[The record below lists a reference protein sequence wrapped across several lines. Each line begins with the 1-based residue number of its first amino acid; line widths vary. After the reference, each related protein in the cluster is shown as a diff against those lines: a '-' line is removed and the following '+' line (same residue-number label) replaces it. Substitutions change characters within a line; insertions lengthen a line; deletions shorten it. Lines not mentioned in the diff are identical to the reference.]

1 MPDPIEHVGKL
12 KLYPSARTSAE
23 WNMVDPAVKATSFF
37 SACVEDER
45 VLAGLQSV
53 VQQAMEEGM
62 SMQDFVDEALSMLDF
77 IRIEPPD
84 DAEEKKRFKF
94 SIDTLYNPKR
104 LRLIYRTQEQ
114 LAHGYK
120 AFCEAF
126 DPEWL
131 DMFPAW
137 EFVRQPGAVE
147 SQKRPDHVK
156 HEGAIELKT
165 NLQFWLD
172 RNSFDQGGFGN
183 PYGPWGFNSWMRTFD
198 VDRETAEAL
207 GLIAPG
213 EAVQV
218 PAELAE
224 WNLPNMLKQAGST
237 STKEL
242 DDAALESIWRKCEK
256 EGIGV
261 EWQADVEVL
270 SIAPTKGSA
279 LGKLSSD
286 TFDAWMN
293 EDLSKLFE

>member
-45 VLAGLQSV
+45 VLSGLQSV

-77 IRIEPPD
+77 IRIVPPD
-84 DAEEKKRFKF
+84 EEEEKKRFKF

-126 DPEWL
+126 DPDWL

-218 PAELAE
+218 PAELGE

-242 DDAALESIWRKCEK
+242 DDAALESIWRKCE
-256 EGIGV
+256 EAGIGV
-261 EWQADVEVL
+261 EWQADAEVM

>member
-77 IRIEPPD
+77 IRIVPPD
-84 DAEEKKRFKF
+84 DEEEKKRFKF

-165 NLQFWLD
+165 NMQFWLD

-183 PYGPWGFNSWMRTFD
+183 PYGPWGFNSFMRTFD

-242 DDAALESIWRKCEK
+242 DDTALENIWRKCEE
-256 EGIGV
+256 EGVGV
-261 EWQADVEVL
+261 EWQADAEVM
-270 SIAPTKGSA
+270 SVAPTEGSA
-279 LGKLSSD
+279 LGKLSSA
-286 TFDAWMN
+286 TFEAWLN

>member
-23 WNMVDPAVKATSFF
+23 WNMVEPAVKATSFF

-45 VLAGLQSV
+45 VLAGLQRV

-62 SMQDFVDEALSMLDF
+62 SMQEFIDQALSMLEF
-77 IRIEPPD
+77 IRISPPE
-84 DAEEKKRFKF
+84 DAEKKKKFKL
-94 SIDTLYNPKR
+94 SVATLYDPAR
-104 LRLIYRTQEQ
+104 LKLIYRTQEQ
-114 LAHGYK
+114 LAHGYA

-126 DPEWL
+126 EPEWL
-131 DMFPAW
+131 DMYPAW

-198 VDRETAEAL
+198 VDRETCEAL
-207 GLIAPG
+207 GLLRRG
-213 EAVQV
+213 ERVET

-224 WNLPNMLKQAGST
+224 WNLPNMLQQVGST
-237 STKEL
+237 STLEL
-242 DDAALESIWRKCEK
+242 DDIALENIAEKCAEHDVGLEWLK
-256 EGIGV
+256 E
-261 EWQADVEVL
+261 DEVL
-270 SIAPTKGSA
+270 RVAPTKGSA
-279 LGKLSSD
+279 LGKLSSE
-286 TFDAWMN
+286 TFEAWLN
-293 EDLSKLFE
+293 EDLSKLFD

>member
-77 IRIEPPD
+77 IRIEPPE

-242 DDAALESIWRKCEK
+242 DDAALENIWRKCEE

-261 EWQADVEVL
+261 EWQADAEVL
-270 SIAPTKGSA
+270 SIAPTEGSA